1 MVLMGGDNYR
11 IGMGGGAVSSVNTGM
26 YDNSIELNAVQRAN
40 PEMQKRVSNVIRALA
55 ESETNPIISIHD
67 HGAGGHLNALSE
79 LVEATGGKIE
89 IGKLPIGDP
98 TLSSKE
104 IIGNELEIA
113 RFLFDR
119 HGEQLSYYAKAV
131 QKLLSHRPD
140 RVCVYSL
147 FLGKEFDLD
156 I

>member
-1 MVLMGGDNYR
+1 MLCDYKTDY
-11 IGMGGGAVSSVNTGM
+11 I
-26 YDNSIELNAVQRAN
+26 
-40 PEMQKRVSNVIRALA
+40 P
-55 ESETNPIISIHD
+55 
-67 HGAGGHLNALSE
+67 
-79 LVEATGGKIE
+79 
-89 IGKLPIGDP
+89 
-98 TLSSKE
+98 KE

-140 RVCVYSL
+140 MVCVYSL